1 MYMKKVQ
8 YQFKLATLG
17 AMEQVI
23 KTLRTA
29 DIVVSIVTQSPL
41 GAIIEMSLPNNEDF
55 TPEEILMLG
64 TLIGQIEA
72 TELLLK

>member
-8 YQFKLATLG
+8 YQFKLVTLG

-41 GAIIEMSLPNNEDF
+41 GAIIEMSLPNDEDF
-55 TPEEILMLG
+55 TPDEILMMG
-64 TLIGQIEA
+64 VLIGQ
-72 TELLLK
+72 TETMYVLKK

>member
-8 YQFKLATLG
+8 YQFKLVTLG

-64 TLIGQIEA
+64 ILIGQIEA